1 MILVRP
7 ETLKIF
13 PQQIT
18 SDRFQV
24 VSHQLS
30 RSHCLLSRQILR
42 SFQQAPAIAFQN
54 RLVAIPLQLS
64 RFLSMYF
71 IDRFI
76 HRLHDVEAIE
86 DIDRTRDF
94 LCQHCHRV
102 NLRWRMTRGEDKAP
116 WRHDLSAYPGTN
128 TEEGRQEAALC
139 FTFGIGIKAT

>member
-42 SFQQAPAIAFQN
+42 SFQQARASAFQN

-102 NLRWRMTRGEDKAP
+102 NLRWRMTQGEDKAP
-116 WRHDLSAYPGTN
+116 WRHDLRPTQGLIPKKG
-128 TEEGRQEAALC
+128 GRKPPCVSPSGLVL
-139 FTFGIGIKAT
+139 KR